1 MPGLKRLTKTKLWR
15 DERGFT
21 LHELLVVMMMML
33 TVMFALYSIF
43 DMGIRVFAFGNDKVE
58 AVESARIGLDKMAR
72 EMRAA
77 YPSDPVNSKTNLF
90 WSAGAPGSGTIPPT
104 SGPITFGNDLNGNR
118 RIYNSV
124 TGALDAGE
132 QITYRLNGTTLERN
146 EQALAEN
153 VKSGGL
159 TFTYLDANLVPVTS
173 SEADV
178 RVVRIKLEVSV
189 NRNVSRGPVTQTLQT
204 DVTLRNRGI

>member
-1 MPGLKRLTKTKLWR
+1 MNRRFLG
-15 DERGFT
+15 EENGFT
-21 LHELLVVMMMML
+21 LPELLVTMMMML

-72 EMRAA
+72 EMRAG
-77 YPSDPVNSKTNLF
+77 YPSDPVNAKTNLF
-90 WSAGAPGSGTIPPT
+90 WNAGAPGSGVMPPT
-104 SGPITFGNDLNGNR
+104 SGPITFGNDLSGNR

-124 TGALDAGE
+124 TGDLDTGE
-132 QITYRLNGTTLERN
+132 QITYQLNGTTLERN
-146 EQALAEN
+146 GQALTEN

-159 TFTYLDANLVPVTS
+159 TFAYLDANLSPVTN
-173 SEADV
+173 EADV

-204 DVTLRNRGI
+204 DVALRNRGI